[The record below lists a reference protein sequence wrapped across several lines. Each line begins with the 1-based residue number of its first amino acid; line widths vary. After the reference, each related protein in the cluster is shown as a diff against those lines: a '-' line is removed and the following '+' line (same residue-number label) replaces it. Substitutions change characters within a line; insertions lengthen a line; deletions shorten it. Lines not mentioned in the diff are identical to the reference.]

1 MYLPSAQTPWPCI
14 FTTYCVGCGGRGAG
28 ETEGDPH
35 PLHHALPLHCLNM
48 QVIRARI
55 FKRLW
60 SPGIDSKELIPT
72 AFVAWRAG
80 MITLFPFGS

>member
-1 MYLPSAQTPWPCI
+1 MSCA
-14 FTTYCVGCGGRGAG
+14 GCGGRGAG

-55 FKRLW
+55 FKPFW
-60 SPGIDSKELIPT
+60 SPGIDSKE
-72 AFVAWRAG
+72 
-80 MITLFPFGS
+80 